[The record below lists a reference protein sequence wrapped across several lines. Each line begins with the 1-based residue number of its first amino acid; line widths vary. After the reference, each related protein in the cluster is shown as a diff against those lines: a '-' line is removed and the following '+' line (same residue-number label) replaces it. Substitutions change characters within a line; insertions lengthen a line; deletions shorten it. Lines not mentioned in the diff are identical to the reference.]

1 MIDTEILPVYSATAG
16 ALSAAEDRPVVGGI
30 AMWLAL
36 WRALLSRVNLFLL
49 HRCSDRSIVLNCAAQ
64 PYSGSLVIMH
74 RDISI

>member
-36 WRALLSRVNLFLL
+36 WRALLICVNLFLL
-49 HRCSDRSIVLNCAAQ
+49 HRCSDRSIV
-64 PYSGSLVIMH
+64 
-74 RDISI
+74 